1 MPKYIS
7 WIPTQT
13 ENIDVFFELCPIS
26 SSDIVYDLGS
36 GDGRLLFAAA
46 EKGAA
51 KCVGIDI
58 EHNMVEVSRGS
69 AREKGMDRTLTFIEA
84 DITGVELSQASV
96 IFCYVHS
103 AASTALKPKFEKEL
117 KAGTRVVM
125 ESFPVMGWKPDK
137 VIDDNGTVFYYYVMP
152 AQKTDDYLSTI
163 GIPPPGSCDVI

>member
-1 MPKYIS
+1 MPKYIDS
-7 WIPTQT
+7 VPTQT
-13 ENIDVFFELCPIS
+13 ENIETFFELCPIS

-36 GDGRLLFAAA
+36 GDGRLLFAAV

-58 EHNMVEVSRGS
+58 DHRMVEVSRET
-69 AREKGMDRTLTFIEA
+69 AKKKGMDRILAIIEA

-103 AASTALKPKFEKEL
+103 AASAALKPKFEKEL
-117 KAGTRVVM
+117 KAGTRIVM

-137 VIDDNGTVFYYYVMP
+137 VIDDNGTIFYFYVMP
-152 AQKTDDYLSTI
+152 AQKTDDYMSMVRMPSYE
-163 GIPPPGSCDVI
+163 GCDVI

>member
-36 GDGRLLFAAA
+36 GDGRLLFAAS

-58 EHNMVEVSRGS
+58 DQRMVEISKET
-69 AREKGMDRTLTFIEA
+69 AREKGMDRKLTFIEA
-84 DITGVELSQASV
+84 DITDVELSQASV

-103 AASTALKPKFEKEL
+103 TASTALKPKFEKEL
-117 KAGTRVVM
+117 KPGTRIVM
-125 ESFPVMGWKPDK
+125 ESFPIIGWKPDK
-137 VIDDNGTVFYYYVMP
+137 VIDDSGTVFYYYVMP
-152 AQKTDDYLSTI
+152 AQKTDDYLSMI
-163 GIPPPGSCDVI
+163 GIPPDDSCDVI